1 MMYNCAIGEHRYDVT
16 VGADGLFTIGSE
28 KIAVHSTMLSEKEM
42 SLLVNG
48 KSYRVAFCRNGSVV
62 NLIVD
67 GQLMEVIVE
76 SERDALLKRY
86 GGSSSTK
93 GSKEKVFAPM
103 PALVVKVEVNVG
115 DLITAG
121 QGLIILEAMKM
132 ENEIKSPQAGKVK
145 SILVKKGNTV
155 EKGTLLL
162 ELESA

>member
-1 MMYNCAIGEHRYDVT
+1 MNYKCFIDEMEYDVT
-16 VGADGLFTIGSE
+16 VGVDGVVSVDSE
-28 KIAVHSTMLSEKEM
+28 EIAVYPTMLSSKEM

-48 KSYRVAFCRNGSVV
+48 KSYRVAFCHNGSTVDL
-62 NLIVD
+62 LID
-67 GQLMEVIVE
+67 GQMVEVVVE

-93 GSKEKVFAPM
+93 RSKEKVFAPM
-103 PALVVKVEVNVG
+103 PALVVKVEVEVG
-115 DLITAG
+115 AVIAAG

-145 SILVKKGNTV
+145 SVFVKKGNAV

-162 ELESA
+162 ELENE